1 MHAEIITI
9 GSELLRGTVANRNFD
24 LIARQLG
31 QIGVDVV
38 YHTTV
43 GDESERLGEALRA
56 AVHRADVVVTTG
68 GLGPTPDDITRK
80 TLATVF
86 RRRLVLDETVLDQI
100 RGRFRERGME
110 MPALNETQ
118 ALIPRGAR
126 VIENPRGSAPGLH
139 FTHQETDLFVLPG
152 VTSEAEQML
161 AAYVLPCLRGHPRA
175 THLQERLVRTIGL
188 PESLLA
194 ERLQGF
200 EAEEPGVHLAYLP
213 HSSGVTLAL
222 SASSAD
228 AEFLAA
234 QLDRCEAKLRER
246 IGIHVYGGEGD
257 TLSGVVGALLAGR
270 RLTLATAESL
280 SGGSIGAAITATPGS
295 SRYYL
300 GGIVAYADEAKE
312 ALLGVGVEVLRLHG
326 AVSAEVAEA
335 MAVGAR
341 SRFGADVAVSATGIA
356 GPGGGSPEKPVG
368 LVYLGLATDE
378 GVRSERHL
386 FGGSRKEIVA
396 RTTSYA
402 LDAVRRHLLPEAA
415 WSGRSSRS

>member
-126 VIENPRGSAPGLH
+126 VIENPRGSAPGL
-139 FTHQETDLFVLPG
+139 
-152 VTSEAEQML
+152 
-161 AAYVLPCLRGHPRA
+161 
-175 THLQERLVRTIGL
+175 
-188 PESLLA
+188 
-194 ERLQGF
+194 
-200 EAEEPGVHLAYLP
+200 
-213 HSSGVTLAL
+213 
-222 SASSAD
+222 
-228 AEFLAA
+228 
-234 QLDRCEAKLRER
+234 
-246 IGIHVYGGEGD
+246 
-257 TLSGVVGALLAGR
+257 
-270 RLTLATAESL
+270 
-280 SGGSIGAAITATPGS
+280 
-295 SRYYL
+295 
-300 GGIVAYADEAKE
+300 
-312 ALLGVGVEVLRLHG
+312 
-326 AVSAEVAEA
+326 
-335 MAVGAR
+335 
-341 SRFGADVAVSATGIA
+341 
-356 GPGGGSPEKPVG
+356 
-368 LVYLGLATDE
+368 
-378 GVRSERHL
+378 
-386 FGGSRKEIVA
+386 
-396 RTTSYA
+396 
-402 LDAVRRHLLPEAA
+402 
-415 WSGRSSRS
+415 